1 MKCALCG
8 SDGPFENVS
17 HKDAKSSEQL
27 LVSLCE
33 KCGLVQQNPIPS
45 VEDLRVYYSHNYRHD
60 YKNTY
65 TPKPQHVYRA
75 GKTALPRIAFL
86 KSAGISNGRLLD
98 IGAGGG
104 EFVYLATRSGFQAD
118 GVEPSIGYSE
128 YAGRE
133 YGSLVKTG
141 ELEDI
146 EGTYDVITMF
156 HVMEHLPAPI
166 RAFEK
171 LHGLLG
177 PGGKLLVEVPW
188 IETNDASPHNIFFK
202 AHIFYFSAD
211 TLISCASRFFDVV
224 KVDTTANLKIL
235 FEAKLE
241 PASLAHPGAA
251 SVARVK
257 KRIKE
262 KGWIEYLLKGKG
274 IAKPFGKVSRGLE
287 ESKVKGIPPKQILD
301 RLFEENSRRES

>member
-1 MKCALCG
+1 MKCALCE
-8 SDGPFENVS
+8 SDGPFGEVS
-17 HKDAKSSEQL
+17 HKDAKSSERL

-45 VEDLRVYYSHNYRHD
+45 IEELRVYYSHNYRQD

-65 TPKPQHVYRA
+65 APKPQHIHRA
-75 GKTALPRIAFL
+75 GKTALPRIEFL
-86 KSAGISNGRLLD
+86 KDAGISSGKLLD

-104 EFVYLATRSGFQAD
+104 EFVYLAGRSGFQAV

-128 YAGRE
+128 YAASE

-171 LHGLLG
+171 LHGLLNE
-177 PGGKLLVEVPW
+177 GGKLFVEVPW

-202 AHIFYFSAD
+202 AHIFYFSAE
-211 TLISCASRFFDVV
+211 TLIACANRFFDVV
-224 KVDTTANLKIL
+224 IVDTTANLKVL
-235 FEAKLE
+235 FEARRE
-241 PASLAHPGAA
+241 PSPLALPGSESAVRLA
-251 SVARVK
+251 
-257 KRIKE
+257 KRLKE
-262 KGWIEYLLKGKG
+262 KGWVEYLMKGKG
-274 IAKPFGKVSRGLE
+274 LAKPFRKLSRLLE
-287 ESKVKGIPPKQILD
+287 ESKVNDLPPRQILD
-301 RLFEENSRRES
+301 RLFEGKRNQET